1 MNPLSYLKKKIP
13 DIIIHLI
20 FILVISIIILSYNIP
35 LIIIYFLITIY
46 AIIFS
51 LYYYVDYRRIM
62 SKFENYNKLIE
73 DLDKKY
79 LFSELLPREEFEEE
93 KWYQI
98 LSKMSKSMLEEVNLE
113 RKGKEI
119 YRDYIE
125 IMIHEI
131 KNPLATI
138 NLICDNDKGETS
150 RKIILQTEQ
159 ISNLIEQALYLA
171 KLENMEKDYFIK
183 EISLEELV
191 NSAIM
196 QNKGALL
203 ENGFSVETLDLEY
216 SVYTDE
222 KWAVFIINQLIS
234 NSIKYRK
241 EKPKII
247 VRGKSLESGIELSI
261 EDNGIGFNKYEV
273 GRVFEKGFT
282 GEKSHNLNSTGMGL
296 YITYMLC
303 KRLNIFI
310 SIDSSKK
317 GGAKIDLIFPI
328 NDLAKQL

>member
-1 MNPLSYLKKKIP
+1 MNFLSYLKKKIP
-13 DIIIHLI
+13 DVIIHLI
-20 FILVISIIILSYNIP
+20 FILIISIIALNFNIP
-35 LIIIYFLITIY
+35 LIVIYFLITIY
-46 AIIFS
+46 TIIFS
-51 LYYYVDYRRIM
+51 LYYYVDYRKIM
-62 SKFENYNKLIE
+62 NKFKNYNKLIE

-79 LFSELLPREEFEEE
+79 LFLQLLSYEDFEEE
-93 KWYQI
+93 RWLQI

-113 RKGKEI
+113 RKGKET

-150 RKIILQTEQ
+150 RKITLQTEQ

-171 KLENMEKDYFIK
+171 KIENMEKDYFIK
-183 EISLEELV
+183 EISLEKLV

-203 ENGFSVETLDLEY
+203 ENGFSIETLDLKY

-222 KWAVFIINQLIS
+222 KWTVFIINQLIS

-241 EKPKII
+241 ERPKII
-247 VRGKSLESGIELSI
+247 VRGKSLENGIELSI

-273 GRVFEKGFT
+273 GRVFDKGFT

-296 YITYMLC
+296 YITHMLSE
-303 KRLNIFI
+303 RLNIFI

-317 GGAKIDLIFPI
+317 SGAKIDLIFPI
-328 NDLAKQL
+328 NDFSKQL